1 MYYSY
6 FFTMSDKIYAVMVYL
21 KMKMPDIL
29 HGLGR
34 LMVMVWVV
42 HNYFRFESK
51 YIIKLFL
58 TYLNIT
64 EIIYFNN
71 LTTEFTI

>member
-6 FFTMSDKIYAVMVYL
+6 FFRMRDKIYAVMVYL
-21 KMKMPDIL
+21 KTKMQDIL

-42 HNYFRFESK
+42 HNYCRFESK
-51 YIIKLFL
+51 YIIKLYL
-58 TYLNIT
+58 TNLNIT
-64 EIIYFNN
+64 ENIYFYN
-71 LTTEFTI
+71 LITAFTI

>member
-1 MYYSY
+1 
-6 FFTMSDKIYAVMVYL
+6 MSDKIYAVMVYL
-21 KMKMPDIL
+21 KTKMPDIL

-42 HNYFRFESK
+42 HNYCRFESK

-58 TYLNIT
+58 KHLNTT
-64 EIIYFNN
+64 ENIYFNN
-71 LTTEFTI
+71 LITAFMI